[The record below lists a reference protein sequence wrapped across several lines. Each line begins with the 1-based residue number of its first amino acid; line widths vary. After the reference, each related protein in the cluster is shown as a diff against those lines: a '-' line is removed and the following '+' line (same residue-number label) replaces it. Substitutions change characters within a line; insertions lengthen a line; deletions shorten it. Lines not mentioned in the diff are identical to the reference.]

1 MQDLQRYV
9 NEILKESGSKRVF
22 SFEFEGRKFWLKRVE
37 RVIKGGILTKIF
49 KPDPYRSFAA
59 EIKKLE
65 ILNAANAPVAKLA
78 LKGED
83 FFVIEAAG
91 EPISRLF
98 KKSEDE
104 NFRRQI
110 LNEAARALAGLHAL
124 NFAHGRPALRDLAYK
139 NGEIKFLDFE
149 SKFFSDDLELKK
161 CRDLLVFI
169 HELFRQQAP
178 NELVTSAV
186 SEYVSAGGEKIRSRA
201 LELTRKFRFLYYLLL
216 PFKFLNKKDLTA
228 AIRTF
233 EYLLPIAKA
242 KK

>member
-37 RVIKGGILTKIF
+37 KVIKGGILTKIF
-49 KPDPYRSFAA
+49 KPDPYKSFAA
-59 EIKKLE
+59 EIERLE
-65 ILNAANAPVAKLA
+65 ILNAANAPAAKLA

-83 FFVIEAAG
+83 FFVIEDAG

-104 NFRRQI
+104 NFRREI

-139 NGEIKFLDFE
+139 NGEIKFLDF
-149 SKFFSDDLELKK
+149 
-161 CRDLLVFI
+161 
-169 HELFRQQAP
+169 
-178 NELVTSAV
+178 
-186 SEYVSAGGEKIRSRA
+186 
-201 LELTRKFRFLYYLLL
+201 
-216 PFKFLNKKDLTA
+216 
-228 AIRTF
+228 
-233 EYLLPIAKA
+233 
-242 KK
+242 